1 MGLTI
6 LRKKSYYALG
16 IALVILGII
25 FLLIVFW
32 RWWVTDVFSSANIF
46 SEMMASFNKS
56 DEVFGL
62 GMGITLLPY
71 AIIGLLCIILG
82 AIILIVRR
90 ERVTVTEEVT
100 ALLECPIC
108 KYKWQEAM
116 AKSHLDSIG
125 YPNVKS
131 LSRHRCPKCAKFI
144 RPRITETKK

>member
-16 IALVILGII
+16 IAFAIIGII
-25 FLLIVFW
+25 LLLMVVW
-32 RWWVTDVFSSANIF
+32 RWWVKDVFSSANIF
-46 SEMMASFNKS
+46 SEMMASFYES
-56 DEVFGL
+56 DEVLGL
-62 GMGITLLPY
+62 GMGMSLLPY
-71 AIIGLLCIILG
+71 TIVGLMCILLGSVILV
-82 AIILIVRR
+82 VRR

-108 KYKWQEAM
+108 KHKWQEAM
-116 AKSHLDSIG
+116 SKSHLDSIG

-144 RPRITETKK
+144 RPKITSTKE